1 MSASIAANTANGRS
15 AEPLAQALPQN
26 GSKDEY
32 AYINDVRVAGFEP
45 LISPSLLL
53 HEIPV
58 PKESQA
64 TIARARGQSSAII
77 NGQDDRLLVVVGPCS
92 IHDVDQAKEYAK
104 LLKAGIDERWSEG
117 LVVVMR
123 AYFEKPRTTVG
134 WKGLINDPDINGS
147 FQINR
152 GLKIARNLLVDLTAQ
167 GVPVACEVLD
177 TISPQY
183 TSDLYSWGAIGARTT
198 ESQLHRELVSGLS
211 MPIGFK
217 NGTDGGLGVAVDAI
231 RASSQPHAFMGVT
244 EQGLAAIVR
253 TVGNADL
260 HIVHRG
266 GSKGTN
272 YDATSVQTSKAQLKS
287 ALPNR
292 HPSIMID
299 CSHGNSNKDFRN
311 QPKVVDAIV
320 EQLEQGEDAIT
331 GVMIESHLNEGKQG
345 EPKNGQIDQLKY
357 GVSITDGCV
366 GWETTVQMLNKLNAA
381 VLKRRQV
388 QAQNKA

>member
-1 MSASIAANTANGRS
+1 MSNIAANTANGQE
-15 AEPLAQALPQN
+15 AVPLAKSIQA
-26 GSKDEY
+26 GDGEFAY
-32 AYINDVRVAGFEP
+32 ANDVRVSGFEP
-45 LISPSLLL
+45 LISPSLLV
-53 HEIPV
+53 HELPV
-58 PKESQA
+58 SEASQK
-64 TIARARGQSSAII
+64 TIAKARGLSSAII
-77 NGQDDRLLVVVGPCS
+77 NGLDDRLLVVVGPCS
-92 IHDVDQAKEYAK
+92 IHDPEQAKEYAA
-104 LLKAGIDERWSEG
+104 LLKKGIDERWGEG
-117 LVVVMR
+117 LVVIMR

-152 GLKIARNLLVDLTAQ
+152 GLKIARGLLSELTSS

-183 TSDLYSWGAIGARTT
+183 MSDLYSWGAIGARTT

-217 NGTDGGLGVAVDAI
+217 NGTDGGIGVAVDAI
-231 RASSQPHAFMGVT
+231 RASSKPHAFMGVT
-244 EQGLAAIVR
+244 SQGLAAIVK

-272 YDATSVQTSKAQLKS
+272 FDPESIQRSKEQLK
-287 ALPNR
+287 AAIPDKF
-292 HPSIMID
+292 PSIMVD
-299 CSHGNSNKDFRN
+299 ASHGNSNKDYRN
-311 QPKVVDAIV
+311 QPKVIESVAQ
-320 EQLEQGEDAIT
+320 QLEAGETAIT

-345 EPKNGQIDQLKY
+345 EPKNGKIDELKY

-366 GWETTVQMLNKLNAA
+366 GWDTTVEMLDRLNAA
-381 VLKRRQV
+381 VIARRKLK
-388 QAQNKA
+388 ASSA

>member
-1 MSASIAANTANGRS
+1 MTVVPDITSR
-15 AEPLAQALPQN
+15 PLAEAIKTSEP
-26 GSKDEY
+26 GS
-32 AYINDVRVAGFEP
+32 YIYSNDTRVTGYEP

-53 HEIPV
+53 HEVPV
-58 PKESQA
+58 PKESQEI
-64 TIARARGQSSAII
+64 IARARANASAVI
-77 NGQDDRLLVVVGPCS
+77 NGKDDRLLVVVGPCS
-92 IHDVDQAKEYAK
+92 IHDPEQAKVYASRLAK
-104 LLKAGIDERWSEG
+104 CIRQHSDT
-117 LVVVMR
+117 LVIIMR

-134 WKGLINDPDINGS
+134 WKGLINDPDINGT

-152 GLKIARNLLVDLTAQ
+152 GLKIARQLLTDLTSA

-217 NGTDGGLGVAVDAI
+217 NGTDGGIGVAVDAI

-244 EQGLAAIVR
+244 SQGLAAIVK
-253 TVGNADL
+253 TAGNADL

-266 GSKGTN
+266 GSRGTN
-272 YDATSVQTSKAQLKS
+272 FDAESIKASRDQLNQ
-287 ALPNR
+287 ALPQR
-292 HPSIMID
+292 HPSIMVD
-299 CSHGNSNKDFRN
+299 ASHGNSSKDFRN
-311 QPKVVDAIV
+311 QPKVIASVA
-320 EQLEQGEDAIT
+320 EQLKQGETAIT

-345 EPKNGQIDQLKY
+345 EPKDGKKEELKY

-366 GWETTVQMLNKLNAA
+366 GWDTTETLLAQLSDA
-381 VLKRRQV
+381 VVARRQRRS
-388 QAQNKA
+388 A

>member
-1 MSASIAANTANGRS
+1 MTNIALNTANGRP
-15 AEPLAQALPQN
+15 AEPLSQAIRQE
-26 GSKDEY
+26 GKEEY
-32 AYINDVRVAGFEP
+32 VFVNDVRVAGFEP

-58 PKESQA
+58 PEAAQK
-64 TIARARGQSSAII
+64 TIARARGLASAII

-92 IHDVDQAKEYAK
+92 IHDPQQAKEYAK
-104 LLKAGIDERWSEG
+104 LLKKGIDERWSEG

-152 GLKIARNLLVDLTAQ
+152 GLKIARNLLVDLTAS

-244 EQGLAAIVR
+244 NQGLAAIVR

-272 YDATSVQTSKAQLKS
+272 FDAESVQKSKAELTK
-287 ALPNR
+287 AMPDR
-292 HPSIMID
+292 FPSIMID

-311 QPKVVDAIV
+311 QPKVVDSIA
-320 EQLEQGEDAIT
+320 EQLEAGQDAIT

-345 EPKNGQIDQLKY
+345 EPKNGNLDELKY

-366 GWETTVQMLNKLNAA
+366 GWETTVQMLDQLNAA
-381 VLKRRQV
+381 VIARRALK
-388 QAQNKA
+388 AKSAAN

>member
-1 MSASIAANTANGRS
+1 MTAAPSPVAQ
-15 AEPLAQALPQN
+15 PLATAMKASDSQ
-26 GSKDEY
+26 DIFTY
-32 AYINDVRVAGFEP
+32 RNDTRVAGYEP

-58 PKESQA
+58 PEESQV
-64 TIARARGQSSAII
+64 TIARGRGLASAIV
-77 NGQDDRLLVVVGPCS
+77 NGLDDRLLVVVGPCS
-92 IHDVDQAKEYAK
+92 IHDPEQAKEYASK
-104 LLKAGIDERWSEG
+104 LKEAMPKWSEG
-117 LVVVMR
+117 LVVIMR

-152 GLKIARNLLVDLTAQ
+152 GLKIARNLLVDLTSS

-217 NGTDGGLGVAVDAI
+217 NGTDGGIGVAVDAM

-244 EQGLAAIVR
+244 EQGLAAIVK

-266 GSKGTN
+266 GNKGTN
-272 YDATSVQTSKAQLKS
+272 YDAASIEASRQQLKK
-287 ALPNR
+287 ALPDKF
-292 HPSIMID
+292 PSIMVD
-299 CSHGNSNKDFRN
+299 ASHGNSQKDFRN
-311 QPKVVDAIV
+311 QPKVIESVAA
-320 EQLEQGEDAIT
+320 QLEAGETAIT

-345 EPKNGQIDQLKY
+345 EPKDGNLDELKY
-357 GVSITDGCV
+357 GVSITDGCTRT
-366 GWETTVQMLNKLNAA
+366 EFSPDFHELSISPKKN
-381 VLKRRQV
+381 
-388 QAQNKA
+388 

>member
-1 MSASIAANTANGRS
+1 MTVANGTAAIPTGQPLADVTKIASSSSASADQDT
-15 AEPLAQALPQN
+15 
-26 GSKDEY
+26 D
-32 AYINDVRVAGFEP
+32 AYLYSNDTRVTGYEP
-45 LISPSLLL
+45 LISPGLLI

-58 PKESQA
+58 PPQA
-64 TIARARGQSSAII
+64 QRVIAKARGQASAII
-77 NGQDDRLLVVVGPCS
+77 NGKDDRLLVVVGPCS
-92 IHDVDQAKEYAK
+92 IHDPEQAKVYAQK
-104 LLKAGIDERWSEG
+104 LAQSIQTYKDD
-117 LVVVMR
+117 LVIVMR

-134 WKGLINDPDINGS
+134 WKGLINDPDINGT

-152 GLKIARNLLVDLTAQ
+152 GLKIARNLLVDLTSA

-244 EQGLAAIVR
+244 TQGLAAIVK
-253 TVGNADL
+253 TAGNGDL

-272 YDATSVQTSKAQLKS
+272 YDS
-287 ALPNR
+287 ASISASRQVLQKTLPDR
-292 HPSIMID
+292 HPSIMVD
-299 CSHGNSNKDFRN
+299 ASHGNSQKDYRN
-311 QPKVVDAIV
+311 QPKVIEAVA
-320 EQLEQGEDAIT
+320 EQLAQGERAIT
-331 GVMIESHLNEGKQG
+331 GVMIESHLHEGKQG
-345 EPKNGQIDQLKY
+345 EPKEGKVEELQY

-366 GWETTVQMLNKLNAA
+366 SWETTEELLAKLSKGVKA
-381 VLKRRQV
+381 RRE
-388 QAQNKA
+388 KS